1 MPVVLRHSL
10 KERGMD
16 LYETP
21 PEATEALLRAEKLP
35 HWIWEPAAGRGAI
48 VEVLRANGHAV
59 IAHDLV
65 DYGYPLHATRRDFL
79 FEGASPYPC
88 NTIVTNPPYKLAADF
103 VRKGLELCP
112 KVIMLLRLTFL
123 ESEGRSDILDGGKL
137 SRVHVFSNRLPMMH
151 RDSWSGP
158 KSTNTV
164 CFAWFVFDRDHEGPA
179 ILNRI
184 SWTKD

>member
-1 MPVVLRHSL
+1 MVAIQHALADR
-10 KERGMD
+10 KDD

-21 PEATEALLRAEKLP
+21 PEATRALLRVESLP
-35 HWIWEPAAGRGAI
+35 HWIWEPAAGRCAI
-48 VEVLRANGHAV
+48 VDVLNDNGHAV

-65 DYGYPLHATRRDFL
+65 DYGDLDASGRDFL
-79 FEGASPYPC
+79 METKPPYEWVD
-88 NTIVTNPPYKLAADF
+88 TIVTNPPYKLAADF
-103 VRKGLELCP
+103 VRKGLEICP

-123 ESEGRSDILDGGKL
+123 ESEGRSDILDCGKL

-158 KSTNTV
+158 RSTNTV
-164 CFAWFVFDRDHEGPA
+164 CFAWFVWERDHQGPA
-179 ILNRI
+179 TIDRI